1 MCQCVRFFIISCS
14 NVSFKPNFTDRG
26 KEENILNNNSKQIL
40 FDAITISIFTGCGK
54 EAFRMYIAAIIEC

>member
-1 MCQCVRFFIISCS
+1 MSDFLSFLVLMSAS
-14 NVSFKPNFTDRG
+14 NPIFTDRG
-26 KEENILNNNSKQIL
+26 KEENILNNSSKQIL